1 MARVTEANV
10 DAGLIRTGVD
20 TTFFESARG
29 YGMDFVLERPCTTV
43 NESGCY
49 KHFVTTGYY
58 LGCFQAYVN
67 VFSSGTCRL
76 KRYGEI
82 DLDDITA
89 VPDDS
94 ELVEDAGQGIG
105 VFMCAPPDS
114 LADYI
119 GNVYA
124 MKSGADPRDGTR
136 IHAKMKVLDFWVI
149 DDAQHEVAMVFL
161 WAANWSGFPDVTTN
175 NIDTFTL
182 DYHVDT
188 IPEATVLGGPLVASR
203 AAGRL
208 QAGRAVVVPVVEG
221 SIGLPAEILAA
232 AGQVGVYDARGRQI
246 QWVTRGNI
254 ITMHGSA
261 ATGVAILRNQP
272 SRAMAV
278 GRRSSQRQNQ

>member
-124 MKSGADPRDGTR
+124 MKSGIDPRRDIK
-136 IHAKMKVLDFWVI
+136 IHAKIKVLDFWVI
-149 DDAQHEVAMVFL
+149 DDAHHEIAMVFV
-161 WAANWSGFPDVTTN
+161 WAYNYAGYPDLTTN
-175 NIDTFTL
+175 TLDTFTL

-188 IPEATVLGGPLVASR
+188 IPEATVHRDRPTVNGR
-203 AAGRL
+203 RWAG
-208 QAGRAVVVPVVEG
+208 GRAVVVPVVEG
-221 SIGLPAEILAA
+221 RARVPEGWLGERFVVL
-232 AGQVGVYDARGRQI
+232 VYDLRGRALARSPI
-246 QWVTRGNI
+246 RDGTAIVGLN
-254 ITMHGSA
+254 
-261 ATGVAILRNQP
+261 TGGLVAL
-272 SRAMAV
+272 
-278 GRRSSQRQNQ
+278 RRSAR